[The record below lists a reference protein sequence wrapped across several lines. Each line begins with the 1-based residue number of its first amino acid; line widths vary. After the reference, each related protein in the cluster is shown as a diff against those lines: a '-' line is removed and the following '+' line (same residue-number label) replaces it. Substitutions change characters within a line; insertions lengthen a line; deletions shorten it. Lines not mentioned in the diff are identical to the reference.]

1 MIYQIDNSFFL
12 YFYKLYYYYKMEN
25 TSIQDKFR
33 LYLDMQKDFTI
44 FKKKQAE
51 KKKMLN
57 SLEDEIKEYMKSNN
71 MDTISLKE
79 GEIIMYDRK
88 VSLTFKKESILEKL
102 TEKLKG
108 DDVLAEKL
116 AESIMSNK
124 IFNVE
129 SKIKANIKKDK
140 KV

>member
-1 MIYQIDNSFFL
+1 
-12 YFYKLYYYYKMEN
+12 MEN